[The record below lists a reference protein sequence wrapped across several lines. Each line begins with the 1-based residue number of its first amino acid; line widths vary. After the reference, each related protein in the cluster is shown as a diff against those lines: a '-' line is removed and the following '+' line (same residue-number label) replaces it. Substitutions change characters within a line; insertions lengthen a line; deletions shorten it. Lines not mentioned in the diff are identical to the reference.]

1 MENSK
6 YDCEN
11 VIVENDANKEPIHET
26 NEISPETSLES
37 AISVGDTD
45 DEESSSNSWSETKG
59 LQNDDDDDDD
69 EFIGRNQENR
79 GTLRRSDRVPKPEL
93 FEDYVT
99 YLSLG
104 DTNNLERDPTTFR
117 DALARPDEEKWRQAI
132 QDELHSFEVNGAWE
146 LVDVPDGGRI
156 LQCKHVRHHIV
167 RDAINENL
175 IKIEYLQTAD
185 MPADVLT
192 KSLCSVKHYKFLGYL
207 GVVEIK

>member
-11 VIVENDANKEPIHET
+11 VIVENDANKELIHET

-37 AISVGDTD
+37 AITVGDTD
-45 DEESSSNSWSETKG
+45 DEEYSSNSWSETEG
-59 LQNDDDDDDD
+59 LQNDDDDDD

-79 GTLRRSDRVPKPEL
+79 GTLRRSDRVPKPKH
-93 FEDYVT
+93 FEDYVI

-104 DTNNLERDPTTFR
+104 DTDNLEGDPTTVR
-117 DALARPDEEKWRQAI
+117 DALARPDKEKWRQAI

-156 LQCKHVRHHIV
+156 VQL
-167 RDAINENL
+167 
-175 IKIEYLQTAD
+175 
-185 MPADVLT
+185 
-192 KSLCSVKHYKFLGYL
+192 SGCSA
-207 GVVEIK
+207 